1 MLLEFSVENFLSIK
15 EKQMLSM
22 FASRADKSLA
32 DNLIINNVVNDT
44 LLRSAVVY
52 GANAS
57 GKTNLLFA
65 FYTMRWL
72 VVNNN
77 ELQPGDPIEQAV
89 PFKFDPIWA
98 NRPSKFEINFVHQG
112 IKYLYGFSVD
122 QQKVQEEYLYYYP
135 KKRKALVF
143 RRQGDKYK
151 FTRDKEEQKTLA
163 GRTISNHLYLS
174 SSAGWNYKETSP
186 VFEWFKKYLIIRGMA
201 ESNPEWLQY
210 TANKFL
216 KNDKDSIYMEN
227 LIQQA
232 DMGITSVKV
241 QLKKIDRKELPEDM
255 PDDLKN
261 LLEKKEVFS
270 VDCRHEIEDDRG
282 QGLAYYLPLSQESK
296 GTIRMMELAG
306 YWLEALQNGYV
317 LVVDELDNSLHPQL
331 MKFLVQLFHDPTQ
344 NQNNAQLIFST
355 HDTHLLQLD
364 FFRRDQVWLTE
375 KDSQSLQTEL
385 YSLFDIKARN
395 DENIARGYLTGR
407 YGAVPNLGS
416 GIVFEEE

>member
-122 QQKVQEEYLYYYP
+122 QQKVQEEYL
-135 KKRKALVF
+135 
-143 RRQGDKYK
+143 
-151 FTRDKEEQKTLA
+151 
-163 GRTISNHLYLS
+163 
-174 SSAGWNYKETSP
+174 
-186 VFEWFKKYLIIRGMA
+186 
-201 ESNPEWLQY
+201 
-210 TANKFL
+210 
-216 KNDKDSIYMEN
+216 
-227 LIQQA
+227 
-232 DMGITSVKV
+232 
-241 QLKKIDRKELPEDM
+241 DRK
-255 PDDLKN
+255 
-261 LLEKKEVFS
+261 S
-270 VDCRHEIEDDRG
+270 V
-282 QGLAYYLPLSQESK
+282 
-296 GTIRMMELAG
+296 
-306 YWLEALQNGYV
+306 V
-317 LVVDELDNSLHPQL
+317 
-331 MKFLVQLFHDPTQ
+331 
-344 NQNNAQLIFST
+344 
-355 HDTHLLQLD
+355 
-364 FFRRDQVWLTE
+364 
-375 KDSQSLQTEL
+375 
-385 YSLFDIKARN
+385 
-395 DENIARGYLTGR
+395 
-407 YGAVPNLGS
+407 
-416 GIVFEEE
+416 